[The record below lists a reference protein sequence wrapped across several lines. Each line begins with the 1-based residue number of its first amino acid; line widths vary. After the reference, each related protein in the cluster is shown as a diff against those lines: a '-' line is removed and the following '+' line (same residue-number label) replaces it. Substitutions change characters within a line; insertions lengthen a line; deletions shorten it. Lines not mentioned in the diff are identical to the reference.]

1 MFFHAFL
8 RLQRRGGKNPLS
20 PRKIRKPGRETSENT
35 GKTQDRPNS
44 PVFTK
49 KGVQS
54 RTVVE
59 RGKKKKA
66 RRPWGRTPWGTKMG
80 AKRPGRHAAAER
92 NLRFSRPRRLG
103 AQFCMVLK
111 FNTGRIPTIRH
122 SKILSDREIF
132 LTQAK
137 LSKVLRERHTTGKK
151 WYREGVQGEKRSGAA
166 PVLRDKGGA
175 RSAPPSLLAGTKNN
189 SLKNEIPGPRKYFD
203 DFARIPPAPLSL
215 L

>member
-1 MFFHAFL
+1 
-8 RLQRRGGKNPLS
+8 
-20 PRKIRKPGRETSENT
+20 
-35 GKTQDRPNS
+35 
-44 PVFTK
+44 
-49 KGVQS
+49 
-54 RTVVE
+54 
-59 RGKKKKA
+59 
-66 RRPWGRTPWGTKMG
+66 
-80 AKRPGRHAAAER
+80 
-92 NLRFSRPRRLG
+92 
-103 AQFCMVLK
+103 MVLK

-203 DFARIPPAPLSL
+203 DFARNPPAPLSFLWDL
-215 L
+215 LETRMEMKKKTAKVNAIFMHLRLAMRGELIF